1 VSLGALPDRENGV
14 KADETGAWQLGETAL
29 DLPLCKFCGTRHRL
43 GYCPEFG
50 QDQPSAAVPQTAP
63 VKAAAPRVAYPPAQ
77 PSPNSD
83 HEKASP
89 PTRKRGRPFEADRA
103 RTLKATQPWV
113 SQGISESTW
122 YRRQKN

>member
-1 VSLGALPDRENGV
+1 M
-14 KADETGAWQLGETAL
+14 

-63 VKAAAPRVAYPPAQ
+63 VKAAAPRVAYLPAQ
-77 PSPNSD
+77 PSPKSE
-83 HEKASP
+83 HEKAETLKAADAKNP
-89 PTRKRGRPFEADRA
+89 PRKRGRPFEADRE
-103 RTLKATQPWV
+103 RTLRATQPWV

>member
-1 VSLGALPDRENGV
+1 M
-14 KADETGAWQLGETAL
+14 

-50 QDQPSAAVPQTAP
+50 QDQPSAAVPQTTP
-63 VKAAAPRVAYPPAQ
+63 VKAAAPRVSPAQ
-77 PSPNSD
+77 PTRNNE
-83 HEKASP
+83 HEKVQQPDAKDP
-89 PTRKRGRPFEADRA
+89 PRKRGRPFEADRE
-103 RTLKATQPWV
+103 RTLRATQPWV